1 MRTAKQV
8 LVIPYVIRDTM
19 LQMVILKRADLDI
32 WQWVAGG
39 LEENEYVDEAARR
52 ECSEELGIACCDN
65 PLLPLESHCTIP
77 KSHFDLQ
84 GSAYEHLYTVT
95 EYAFA
100 IELKVSDKIALSEE
114 HAEYLLITYPQLTD
128 LKTWDSNKT
137 AAWKLHQRLLDNHR
151 IVA

>member
-8 LVIPYVIRDTM
+8 LVIPYFIRDAV

-39 LEENEYVDEAARR
+39 VEENESLDEAARR

-84 GSAYEHLYTVT
+84 GAAYEHLYTIT

-114 HAEYLLITYPQLTD
+114 HSEHMFTTYPQLKD
-128 LKTWDSNKT
+128 LKIWDSNRT
-137 AAWKLHQRLLDNHR
+137 AAWELRQRLLDNHL

>member
-1 MRTAKQV
+1 MRTAKQA
-8 LVIPYVIRDTM
+8 LVIPYVIRDAM

-39 LEENEYVDEAARR
+39 VEENESLDEAARR
-52 ECSEELGIACCDN
+52 ECSEELGIACSDN

-77 KSHFDLQ
+77 KCHFDLQ
-84 GSAYEHLYTVT
+84 GADYEHLYTVT

-100 IELKVSDKIALSEE
+100 IELKVSDKITLSEE
-114 HAEYLLITYPQLTD
+114 HAEYLLITYPQLRD
-128 LKTWDSNKT
+128 LKTWDSNRT
-137 AAWKLHQRLLDNHR
+137 AAWELHQRLLDNHL